1 MYEMRTQLAGWG
13 TAAVLLAAVQAARP
27 SPYPMT
33 PPRVYEGAN
42 LEYVAMPIGGI
53 GTGTIWL
60 DGQGRLGVWQVFN
73 NSGEPH
79 IPGSFFALRAQPDGG
94 SPVTRVLQ
102 TEPESGMAP
111 MQSLRYQGGYPIARL
126 DFTDPQ
132 LPVSVCLEAFN
143 PMVPLDVNRSSIPC
157 AIFRFS
163 ITNTSERA
171 AHVDLLGSL
180 QNAVGFRT
188 GMAVEGVAS
197 AGYGGNRNRLTRGP
211 GFAAMAM
218 DRAGG
223 AELPGTFRI
232 ARREG
237 TFTPEPGVCWQ
248 DWSQGANEELVSRA
262 LDGNG
267 GLLLT
272 GLKREGLAAAVDL
285 ADKRAASA
293 ERSIVLADFEGDSY
307 AGWTV
312 RGDCFGDRPARGT
325 LPRQQPVSGFE
336 GEGLVNTFS
345 DGDGPQG
352 ELISDPFI
360 LDRAFISFLIG
371 GGNHP
376 GETCLSLRVGGKVVR
391 TATGKDRELLEPM
404 SWDVREFAGQQ
415 AVLEIVDHNSGPW
428 GHINV
433 DQIMLADVPL
443 LTTPTLL
450 ERIVTS
456 FGLTQK
462 AIGQRTADSL
472 TLRHKVGKC
481 RVVLHLGTP
490 EWGMT
495 ARLLRSAAHRPL
507 ATDEILV
514 PEVNGTG
521 TLALSVFSED
531 ATAANWTD
539 PAALAKR
546 FQEQG
551 SLSPDL
557 PESRSPAGQ
566 TLNAALSVP
575 VRLRPG
581 ESRTITFAITWH
593 FPYVDRLGHLGNYYC
608 TRWPDALAVAKDL
621 ARNHQRLW
629 AETKL
634 YHDTVYQSNLPE
646 EFLDAMT
653 SQSVIVRGPTCFRS
667 ADGYFAGYEGCY
679 GCCPL
684 NCTHVWN
691 YAQTHARLFPALG
704 RNMRVSD
711 FVTYLHP
718 DGETSH
724 RQFSGTGAFID
735 GHCAC
740 IEAAYR
746 EHLLSP
752 DLSFLQQVWP
762 GVKKA
767 TDWMIARFDEDEDGV
782 PTGHQW
788 NTYDCAVSGANTFI
802 GSQYLAALA
811 AAEQMALAIGEPKTA
826 ARWRRLRLTG
836 QRNQDRELWNG
847 QYYIQQPGDPP
858 ANDYN
863 AGCHSDQLLG
873 QWWAHQLGLGYLYP
887 ERKVRRAMEAVMRYN
902 FRDQFAGFVQA
913 PRRYVRDDEG
923 GLLMCTWPHG
933 GRPDPFIIY
942 ADEVWTGLE
951 YATAGL
957 MAAEG
962 LWDEARQIVR
972 TARSRY
978 DGRKR
983 DGLNSGPGG
992 NPFNELECGKFYA
1005 RAMSSWGLLLVSQGQ
1020 VLEGPRG
1027 VLGFKPRWQPQD
1039 HRSFFTAPEGW
1050 GLFAQRQE
1058 AGRQGERLEVRW
1070 GRLTVQEL
1078 VFAVPDGREAKTAE
1092 VRVGNTLVPARL
1104 RQAGRE
1110 VRLVLDD
1117 TVVVEVGNTLSVFLG
1132 WGTAQ

>member
-1 MYEMRTQLAGWG
+1 MRRLLSRLLPGV
-13 TAAVLLAAVQAARP
+13 TAAVLATAVWAA
-27 SPYPMT
+27 SPYPT
-33 PPRVYEGAN
+33 TSPRVYEGAQR
-42 LEYVAMPIGGI
+42 EYLAMPIGGI
-53 GTGTIWL
+53 GTGTVWL
-60 DGQGRLGVWQVFN
+60 DGQGRLAVWQVFN

-79 IPGSFFALRAQPDGG
+79 IPGSFFALRVQPDGEP
-94 SPVTRVLQ
+94 PVTRVLQ
-102 TEPESGMAP
+102 TEAEDGFAP
-111 MQSLRYQGGYPIARL
+111 MASLRYEGGYPIARL
-126 DFTDPQ
+126 DFADPS
-132 LPVSVCLEAFN
+132 LPVKVRLEAFS
-143 PMVPLDVNRSSIPC
+143 PMIPLDVDRSSIPC
-157 AIFRFS
+157 ALFRFS
-163 ITNTSERA
+163 VTNTGTHA
-171 AHVDLLGSL
+171 ARVDLLGSL

-188 GMAVEGVAS
+188 GTAVEGVQS
-197 AGYGGNRNRLTRGP
+197 AAYGGNRNRLTGGP
-211 GFAAMAM
+211 GYTSLAM
-218 DRAGG
+218 DRVGG
-223 AELPGTFRI
+223 AEPPGNFRL
-232 ARREG
+232 ARRGG
-237 TFTPEPGVCWQ
+237 TFTAEPGVCWQ
-248 DWSQGANEELVSRA
+248 EWSAGADEELVGRA
-262 LDGNG
+262 LDGSG

-272 GLKREGLAAAVDL
+272 GLTTADLTAAADL
-285 ADKRAASA
+285 AHKRATSA
-293 ERSIVLADFEGDSY
+293 ERAIVLADFEGDSY

-312 RGDCFGDRPARGT
+312 RGECFGDRPARGT
-325 LPRQQPVSGFE
+325 LPHQQPVSGFL
-336 GEGLVNTFS
+336 GQGLVNTFR

-352 ELISDPFI
+352 ELVSEPFT
-360 LDRAFISFLIG
+360 LDRDFICFLIG

-376 GETCLSLRVGGKVVR
+376 GETCINLKVDGKVVR
-391 TATGKDRELLEPM
+391 TATGKDRELLEPL
-404 SWDVREFAGQQ
+404 SWDVHEFVGRQ
-415 AVLEIVDHNSGPW
+415 AVLEIVDHHSGPW
-428 GHINV
+428 GHINI
-433 DQIMLADVPL
+433 DQITLADVPVL
-443 LTTPTLL
+443 GSPRPL
-450 ERIVTS
+450 ERIVAEC
-456 FGLTQK
+456 GLTPEK
-462 AIGQRTADSL
+462 VAERLGSRTVWRQR
-472 TLRHKVGKC
+472 VGKC
-481 RVVLHLGTP
+481 RVVLRLGTP
-490 EWGMT
+490 PWPET

-507 ATDEILV
+507 TEDELLV
-514 PEVNGTG
+514 PEVNGSG
-521 TLALSVFSED
+521 TLALSVFTEG
-531 ATAANWTD
+531 ATVANWTD
-539 PAALAKR
+539 PAVLAAR
-546 FQEQG
+546 FGEQG
-551 SLSPDL
+551 HLWRDL
-557 PESRSPAGQ
+557 PETPTPAGQ
-566 TLNAALSVP
+566 TVNGALAVP

-581 ESRTITFAITWH
+581 EQRTVTFAITWH
-593 FPYVDRLGHLGNYYC
+593 FPYVDRLGHLGNHYC
-608 TRWPDALAVAKDL
+608 TRWPDAVAVARDL
-621 ARNHQRLW
+621 ARDHGRLW
-629 AETKL
+629 ALTKL

-667 ADGYFAGYEGCY
+667 ADGYFGAFEGAY

-724 RQFSGTGAFID
+724 RQFPGTGAFID

-752 DLSFLQQVWP
+752 DLSFLRQVWP
-762 GVKKA
+762 GVKRA
-767 TDWMIARFDEDEDGV
+767 TDWMIATFDKDEDGI

-811 AAEQMALAIGEPKTA
+811 AAEQMALAMRDPESA
-826 ARWRRLRLTG
+826 QRWRRLRLTG

-847 QYYIQQPGDPP
+847 QYYIQRPGTPP

-863 AGCHSDQLLG
+863 GGCHSDQLLG

-887 ERKVRRAMEAVMRYN
+887 ARKVRRAMEAVMRYN
-902 FRDQFAGFVQA
+902 YRDQFAGFVQA

-942 ADEVWTGLE
+942 ADEVWTGIE

-978 DGRKR
+978 DGRRR

-1020 VLEGPRG
+1020 VLDGPRG
-1027 VLGFKPRWQPQD
+1027 VLGFKPRWQPAD

-1050 GLFAQRQE
+1050 GLFVQRQE
-1058 AGRQGERLEVRW
+1058 TGRQTERLEVRW
-1070 GRLTVQEL
+1070 GRLRVREL
-1078 VFAVPDGREAKTAE
+1078 VFAVPPGRQVQAGE
-1092 VRVGNTLVPARL
+1092 VRSAGVLWPARW
-1104 RQAGRE
+1104 RQVGDEIRIGLEDRRTVKAG
-1110 VRLVLDD
+1110 D
-1117 TVVVEVGNTLSVFLG
+1117 TLSVVLT
-1132 WGTAQ
+1132 WGSGRE

>member
-1 MYEMRTQLAGWG
+1 MRAMATRLAGWG
-13 TAAVLLAAVQAARP
+13 TAAALMAAVQAASV

-73 NSGEPH
+73 NSGEPRL
-79 IPGSFFALRAQPDGG
+79 PGSFFAVRVQPDGG
-94 SPVTRVLQ
+94 SAVTRVLQ
-102 TEPESGMAP
+102 TEAESGFAP
-111 MQSLRYQGGYPIARL
+111 MQSLRYEGGYPIARL
-126 DFTDPQ
+126 DFADAG
-132 LPVSVCLEAFN
+132 LPVSVRLEAFS
-143 PMVPLDVNRSSIPC
+143 PMIPLDVDRSSMPC

-163 ITNTSERA
+163 VTNTGARPA
-171 AHVDLLGSL
+171 RVDLLGSL

-188 GMAVEGVAS
+188 GLAVEGVRS
-197 AGYGGNRNRLTRGP
+197 AAYGSNRNRLTRGL
-211 GFAAMAM
+211 GYTAIAM
-218 DRAGG
+218 DRVGG
-223 AELPGTFRI
+223 HELPGTFRI
-232 ARREG
+232 ARRGG
-237 TFTPEPGVCWQ
+237 TFTAEPGVCWQ
-248 DWSQGANEELVSRA
+248 DWGGGANEELVSRA
-262 LDGNG
+262 LDGKG

-272 GLKREGLAAAVDL
+272 GLTARDLAAAVDL
-285 ADKRAASA
+285 ADKRATAA
-293 ERSIVLADFEGDSY
+293 ERTIVLADFEGDSY

-325 LPRQQPVSGFE
+325 LPHQQAVSGFQ
-336 GEGLVNTFS
+336 GQGLVNTFS

-352 ELISDPFI
+352 ELISDPFT
-360 LDRAFISFLIG
+360 LDRGFISFLIG

-376 GETCLSLRVGGKVVR
+376 GETCINLRVNGKVVR

-415 AVLEIVDHNSGPW
+415 AVLEIVDHSSGPW
-428 GHINV
+428 GHINI
-433 DQIMLADVPL
+433 DQVTLADVPVL
-443 LTTPTLL
+443 AAPTPL
-450 ERIVTS
+450 ERVATG
-456 FGLTQK
+456 FGLTRENVHQR
-462 AIGQRTADSL
+462 ASGPAFLRQTVGQ
-472 TLRHKVGKC
+472 C
-481 RVVLHLGTP
+481 RVVLRLGRP
-490 EWGMT
+490 EWPET
-495 ARLLRSAAHRPL
+495 ARLLRAAANRPL
-507 ATDEILV
+507 ADGELLV
-514 PEVNGTG
+514 SEVNGTG
-521 TLALSVFSED
+521 TLALSVFAEG

-539 PAALAKR
+539 PATLAAR
-546 FQEQG
+546 FGEQG
-551 SLSPDL
+551 VLGPDL
-557 PESRSPAGQ
+557 PDSRSPAGQ
-566 TLNAALSVP
+566 TLNGALSVP

-581 ESRTITFAITWH
+581 ERRTVTFAITWH

-608 TRWPDALAVAKDL
+608 TRWQDALAVAREL
-621 ARNHQRLW
+621 AGSHTDLW
-629 AETKL
+629 AATKL

-667 ADGYFAGYEGCY
+667 ADGYFAGFEGCY

-724 RQFSGTGAFID
+724 RQFPGTGAFID

-740 IEAAYR
+740 IEGAYR

-752 DLSFLQQVWP
+752 DLSFLRQVWP

-767 TDWMIARFDEDEDGV
+767 TDWMIARFDEDQDGI

-811 AAEQMALAIGEPKTA
+811 AAEQMALAMDEPETA
-826 ARWRRLRLTG
+826 GRWRRLRLTG

-847 QYYIQQPGDPP
+847 QYYIQRPGDPP
-858 ANDYN
+858 ANDYH

-902 FRDQFAGFVQA
+902 YRDQFAGFVQA
-913 PRRYVRDDEG
+913 PRRYVLDDEG

-942 ADEVWTGLE
+942 ADEVWTGIE

-962 LWDEARQIVR
+962 MWDEARQVVR

-1020 VLEGPRG
+1020 VLDGPRG
-1027 VLGFKPRWQPQD
+1027 VLGFKPRWQPAD

-1050 GLFAQRQE
+1050 GLFVQHQAADRQT
-1058 AGRQGERLEVRW
+1058 ERLEVRW
-1070 GRLTVQEL
+1070 GRVKVREL
-1078 VFAVPDGREAKTAE
+1078 VFAVPEGRRVQAVE
-1092 VRVGNTLVPARL
+1092 VRSAGALLPARW
-1104 RQAGRE
+1104 RQVGDE
-1110 VRLVLDD
+1110 VRTVMDD
-1117 TVVVEVGNTLSVFLG
+1117 SVVVRAGDTLSVVLNSG
-1132 WGTAQ
+1132 Q